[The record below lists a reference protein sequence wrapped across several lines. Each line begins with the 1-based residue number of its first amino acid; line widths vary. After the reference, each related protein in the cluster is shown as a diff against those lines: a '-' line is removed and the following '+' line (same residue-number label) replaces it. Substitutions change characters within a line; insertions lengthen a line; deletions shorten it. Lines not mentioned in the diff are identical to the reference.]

1 MPHMPAFVYSHMVKL
16 ANRHDEITLL
26 THFPLMTSQLN
37 YWLIGFAP
45 FSHPSL
51 TETSARPGPT
61 RPLTRSCQ
69 VHLALTDLG
78 PAGPWMDRDT

>member
-1 MPHMPAFVYSHMVKL
+1 MPAFVYSHMLKL

-26 THFPLMTSQLN
+26 TYFPLMTSQLN
-37 YWLIGFAP
+37 YWLIGFALNFVP

-61 RPLTRSCQ
+61 RPLTSQ